1 MTSQRGDM
9 TAALA
14 PGLENVG
21 RGWSSGPL
29 PSVLLLLSGGALGPS
44 GLAVLTPSV
53 LSFLDP
59 AAPVGLAVFGIVA
72 VMRVR
77 GGRRGAYSAARA
89 AFQAT
94 LTGLIAGGALF
105 LAGPPISTS
114 DSFPAWGL
122 AAIIL
127 GIAAATS
134 SSLMWDAGETP
145 DGKRLDTEDCIVP
158 IIAGGLL
165 LAFAREPSRAGAL
178 LLTAEIAAVA
188 LLIAASG
195 WLLLAR
201 ASTTEEQRVGTFATV
216 LLAGGAADYLGMS
229 ALFSGLVAGACWRLS
244 SVRIREQIRR
254 DATYAADSL
263 LALVLVLAGAHA
275 GYSAAALTI
284 AIVYTVAR
292 VCGKLAG
299 RWLTRHLFPAVPRP
313 PTRLLLAPGAFGV
326 AFALD
331 VVRALGPAFGPVLT
345 VVVVGTMA
353 SSLIAAL
360 AYPEANA

>member
-9 TAALA
+9 TATLT
-14 PGLENVG
+14 PRLETVG

-29 PSVLLLLSGGALGPS
+29 PSVLLLLGGGALGPS

-72 VMRVR
+72 AMRIR
-77 GGRRGAYSAARA
+77 GGRRGAYTAARA

-94 LTGLIAGGALF
+94 LTGLVAGGALF
-105 LAGPPISTS
+105 LARPPLSPG
-114 DSFPAWGL
+114 DAFPAWGL
-122 AAIIL
+122 VAIIL

-134 SSLMWDAGETP
+134 SSLTWDAGETP
-145 DGKRLDTEDCIVP
+145 DGTRLYTEDCVVP
-158 IIAGGLL
+158 IVAGGLL
-165 LAFAREPSRAGAL
+165 LAFAREPTPAGAL
-178 LLTAEIAAVA
+178 LLTAEIAAIA

-201 ASTTEEQRVGTFATV
+201 ASTTEEQRVGTFAAV

-229 ALFSGLVAGACWRLS
+229 ALCSGLVAGVCWRLPS
-244 SVRIREQIRR
+244 ARIRELIRR

-263 LALVLVLAGAHA
+263 LALVLLLAGAHA
-275 GYSAAALTI
+275 GYSAATLTI
-284 AIVYTVAR
+284 AITYTVVRA
-292 VCGKLAG
+292 CGKLAG
-299 RWLTRHLFPAVPRP
+299 RWLTCRLFPAAPRP
-313 PTRLLLAPGAFGV
+313 STRLLLAPGAFGV

-331 VVRALGPAFGPVLT
+331 VVRALGPAFAPVLT
-345 VVVVGTMA
+345 IVVVGTVA

-360 AYPEANA
+360 AHPEVDA